1 MNNALNIL
9 KNFIEN
15 RLSINDLEDAIYSNQ
30 DLISI
35 LEQAKTKPYMNSDT
49 VYDYI
54 ISQDLSLIDSKLNL
68 IEIFREILDA
78 NNVEYKHNTD
88 TEEIFD
94 LILDSVPDWVPSSVN
109 YINYLYDKYQP
120 KNSVSFKK
128 IIKEHFIYINKAPK
142 WLQDPE
148 WPINKSPAV
157 FIGQLDIS
165 KIQHDTSYLYIFWDK
180 EENKYIEIVQT
191 M

>member
-180 EENKYIEIVQT
+180 EANKYIEIVQT